1 MQEVKNM
8 RQAEKKKGKDKVA
21 AVLMLCFCLIAL
33 VSIFTIKSSID
44 KIAKSAGDVP
54 AATETP
60 TKPQL
65 DEQTSPAEEALDEN
79 ENSEETASNIP
90 TVDSQKQTKKKTA
103 FASPMDMSTA
113 KISKEYSMDMVIY
126 NLTLDQYMTH
136 PGLDFEAP
144 QGSGVKAVA
153 DGTITEV
160 YTDDAYGITIEITHQ
175 GGYISRY
182 CNLATDKL
190 CEKGDTVKK
199 GQVISNIGKSAL
211 YESMDKAHLHFEI
224 LKNGKV
230 CDPTKVISD

>member
-1 MQEVKNM
+1 M

-54 AATETP
+54 VTTKTPTQPDPSEKSDSGEDLKASATE
-60 TKPQL
+60 
-65 DEQTSPAEEALDEN
+65 EEA
-79 ENSEETASNIP
+79 EETASKIP
-90 TVDSQKQTKKKTA
+90 TVDSQKQSKKKAA

-160 YTDDAYGITIEITHQ
+160 YTDDAYGITIEITHKD
-175 GGYISRY
+175 GYISRY

-211 YESMDKAHLHFEI
+211 YESMDKAHLHFEL
-224 LKNGKV
+224 LKNGKL
-230 CDPTKVISD
+230 CDPSKVISK

>member
-1 MQEVKNM
+1 M

-54 AATETP
+54 TATETP

-65 DEQTSPAEEALDEN
+65 DEQTDSPTEEALDEN

-90 TVDSQKQTKKKTA
+90 TVEKQTKKKTS
-103 FASPMDMSTA
+103 FASPIDMSTA

-211 YESMDKAHLHFEI
+211 YESMDKAHLHFEL

-230 CDPTKVISD
+230 CDPTKVISN

>member
-1 MQEVKNM
+1 
-8 RQAEKKKGKDKVA
+8 
-21 AVLMLCFCLIAL
+21 
-33 VSIFTIKSSID
+33 
-44 KIAKSAGDVP
+44 
-54 AATETP
+54 
-60 TKPQL
+60 
-65 DEQTSPAEEALDEN
+65 
-79 ENSEETASNIP
+79 
-90 TVDSQKQTKKKTA
+90 
-103 FASPMDMSTA
+103 MSTA

-211 YESMDKAHLHFEI
+211 YESMDKAHLHFEL

-230 CDPTKVISD
+230 CDPTKVISN